1 MIESR
6 DLSFR
11 YSEDVGTHALAHLSF
26 HLNQGE
32 KVALMGANGSGKTT
46 LVRCLSGL
54 LMPTSGDV
62 RVDGLSV
69 QDSAQLPEIRRR
81 VGMVFQNPDNQIVA
95 ATVERDIAF
104 GLENL
109 GVPNATMRDL
119 VSEAIGLFQ
128 LEKHRKGSPHLLSG
142 GERQRLALASIWVM
156 HPRYLILDEP
166 TSLLDPRG
174 REQVFQLMD
183 TQFDGQKM
191 GLLLVTQF
199 PEEAAVCDR
208 LVVIDRGRIILNG
221 PPADLFQDQDAFYR
235 AGLRIPIET
244 ELSVYLE
251 SIHGSDNVHSV

>member
-1 MIESR
+1 MIEAR

-11 YSEDVGTHALAHLSF
+11 YPEDAGSHALGSLSF
-26 HLNQGE
+26 CLNQGE

-54 LMPTSGDV
+54 LIPTSGDV
-62 RVDGLSV
+62 CVDGLSV
-69 QDSAQLPEIRRR
+69 QDESQLSEIRRR

-119 VSEAIGLFQ
+119 VSEALTLFR
-128 LEKHRKGSPHLLSG
+128 LESYRKVSPHLLSG

-156 HPRYLILDEP
+156 RPRYLILDEP

-183 TQFDGQKM
+183 TRFDGRKM

-221 PPADLFQDQDAFYR
+221 PPADLFRDQEALHR

-251 SIHGSDNVHSV
+251 SIHGSGHVHPV